1 MSRIQHTEALIQRN
15 STPRSDPS
23 CLGRI
28 EWLQEAVSNTLSESV
43 QASLLELWDQNIC
56 PNCGKTIP
64 QGTRVGSGRKSE
76 GGFCSLDCYTGF
88 YQLQLT
94 ERARR
99 LTART
104 KRKES

>member
-1 MSRIQHTEALIQRN
+1 MGALEEAL
-15 STPRSDPS
+15 
-23 CLGRI
+23 
-28 EWLQEAVSNTLSESV
+28 
-43 QASLLELWDQNIC
+43 LEFWDQNIC

-76 GGFCSLDCYTGF
+76 GGFCSLGCYTNF
-88 YQLQLT
+88 YQLELT

-99 LTART
+99 VLEGT

>member
-1 MSRIQHTEALIQRN
+1 MAES
-15 STPRSDPS
+15 
-23 CLGRI
+23 I
-28 EWLQEAVSNTLSESV
+28 E
-43 QASLLELWDQNIC
+43 ASLLELWDRNIC
-56 PNCGKTIP
+56 QNCGKTIP

-76 GGFCSLDCYTGF
+76 GGFCSLDSYTSF

-99 LTART
+99 LTERT

>member
-1 MSRIQHTEALIQRN
+1 M
-15 STPRSDPS
+15 P
-23 CLGRI
+23 RI
-28 EWLQEAVSNTLSESV
+28 EYLQESVPDTLSSSI
-43 QASLLELWDQNIC
+43 QASLLELWEQNIC

-76 GGFCSLDCYTGF
+76 GGFCSLDCYTSF

-94 ERARR
+94 ERAQRIVE
-99 LTART
+99 RT

>member
-1 MSRIQHTEALIQRN
+1 VAT
-15 STPRSDPS
+15 
-23 CLGRI
+23 
-28 EWLQEAVSNTLSESV
+28 SEETY
-43 QASLLELWDQNIC
+43 LLELWEQNIC

-76 GGFCSLDCYTGF
+76 GGFCSLDCYTSF

-99 LTART
+99 LTERT

>member
-1 MSRIQHTEALIQRN
+1 MAESAE
-15 STPRSDPS
+15 S
-23 CLGRI
+23 I
-28 EWLQEAVSNTLSESV
+28 E
-43 QASLLELWDQNIC
+43 ASLLELWDQNTC

-64 QGTRVGSGRKSE
+64 QGARVGSGRKSE
-76 GGFCSLDCYTGF
+76 GGFCSLDCYTSF

-99 LTART
+99 LTERT

>member
-1 MSRIQHTEALIQRN
+1 MATSEEAY
-15 STPRSDPS
+15 
-23 CLGRI
+23 
-28 EWLQEAVSNTLSESV
+28 
-43 QASLLELWDQNIC
+43 LLELWDQNIC

-76 GGFCSLDCYTGF
+76 GGFCSLECYASF
-88 YQLQLT
+88 YQLELA

-99 LTART
+99 VAERI

>member
-1 MSRIQHTEALIQRN
+1 MAES
-15 STPRSDPS
+15 
-23 CLGRI
+23 I
-28 EWLQEAVSNTLSESV
+28 E
-43 QASLLELWDQNIC
+43 ASLLELWDRNVC

-76 GGFCSLDCYTGF
+76 GGFFSLDCYTSF
-88 YQLQLT
+88 YQLQLR

-99 LTART
+99 LTKRT